1 MSAGLKIDELDRK
14 GEYLT
19 PWSGCLS
26 GLSVHKGVINGN
38 PDKTIALAKA
48 FFALNKDKGKDMS
61 MAEVKN
67 LISFVIPCYRSEA
80 TIEKVTDEIVETVA
94 QRPQYDYEIICV
106 NDGSPDNVYEVLRKL
121 AAGNKK
127 IKVVNL
133 AKNMGKHA
141 AVLAGY
147 GFASG
152 EYVVDLD
159 DDYQSPTYE
168 LWKLLEP
175 VERDECDYA
184 TAHYRV
190 KKQAV
195 WKNFGSNVNVL
206 MGVMMLEKPKE
217 LRLENFSVMKRFVA
231 NEMIKYTSPYPYLE
245 GLVLRVTRR
254 IKMVEME
261 ERERADNNQTGFTF
275 KKSLSLWI
283 NGFTAFSVKPLR
295 VSTFLGLVTAA
306 IGFVAGV
313 VMIIKRLMN
322 PDMPMGYTSL
332 AVIQLFLGGMILMC
346 LGLVGEY
353 IGRIYISQNKSPQY
367 VVRNTIN
374 MAQTEEECARETSKV

>member
-1 MSAGLKIDELDRK
+1 
-14 GEYLT
+14 
-19 PWSGCLS
+19 
-26 GLSVHKGVINGN
+26 
-38 PDKTIALAKA
+38 
-48 FFALNKDKGKDMS
+48 

-67 LISFVIPCYRSEA
+67 LISFVIPCYRSQA
-80 TIEKVTDEIVETVA
+80 TIKKVTDEIIEVVG

-106 NDGSPDNVYEVLRKL
+106 NDCSPDNVYEVLREL
-121 AAGNKK
+121 AAGNRK

-184 TAHYRV
+184 TAHYLE
-190 KKQAV
+190 KKQAA

-206 MGVMMLEKPKE
+206 MGVVMLEKPKE
-217 LRLENFSVMKRFVA
+217 LRLENFSVMKRFVV

-254 IKMVEME
+254 IKMVDME
-261 ERERADNNQTGFTF
+261 ERDRADDNKTGFTL
-275 KKSLSLWI
+275 KKSISLWV

-295 VSTFLGLVTAA
+295 IATIIGLITAV
-306 IGFVAGV
+306 IGFITGI
-313 VMIIKRLMN
+313 VMIIRRLLN
-322 PDMPMGYTSL
+322 PDIAMGYTSL

-374 MAQTEEECARETSKV
+374 MEQAEDAECVRETSNV